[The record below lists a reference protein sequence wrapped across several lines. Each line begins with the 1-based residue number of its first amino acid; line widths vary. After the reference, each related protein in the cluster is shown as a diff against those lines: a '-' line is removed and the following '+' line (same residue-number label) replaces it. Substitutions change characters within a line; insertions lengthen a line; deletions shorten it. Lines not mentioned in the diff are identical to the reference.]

1 MNIKNKFLTN
11 KKAMAALSAV
21 SLIALAFG
29 PAASADFSAVNQN
42 TGFSTTNTVT
52 ATGVDTFSQVNLN
65 TEVVTNTATSTTDTG
80 NNTSDNN
87 TGDGSAMSGLLN
99 ILGIF
104 SNQLNLNVSTQSS
117 GWWTGQFDAENNTTG
132 SESEN
137 DASATYVSTATISN
151 TNDASIDNGVEV
163 DANTGSNSADN
174 NTGDGEAE
182 SGNAT
187 STTTQHNTANGNAL
201 IVEGNTL
208 NDFFMGFSQNL
219 ITGFSSTNNANTV
232 AVNTF
237 DLTNENTAGFTN
249 DSTTTLN
256 TGDNTASG
264 NTGSGSVDGGNASG
278 MATITNDANVNALE
292 VDLSGMDT
300 NSLIAVNEETGSES
314 ENNANGTLVNSASVG
329 NTNDA
334 SIDNTTS
341 IEAMSGGSESNNN
354 TGDGEVE
361 GGDASGEILID
372 NGSGLNINETTLSM
386 GQGEFTMT
394 SVNLTTGFSSE
405 NNANGVLVN
414 TLDVTNDNAATV
426 SNSADLELTS
436 GENEAS
442 NNTGDGSA
450 ESGDADGE
458 VTFINDM
465 NINSTMISMFSAG
478 PMVAVNDT
486 TGAESEN
493 NATVT
498 GVNSLTISNTND
510 SEVTNEATIE
520 ANSGSNV
527 SSGNTGSG
535 SSSSGSSTV
544 IFGVTN
550 QGNGNSTVIE

>member
-187 STTTQHNTANGNAL
+187 STTTQSNTANGNAL

-219 ITGFSSTNNANTV
+219 MTGFSSTNNANTV

-386 GQGEFTMT
+386 GQGGFTMT

-465 NINSTMISMFSAG
+465 NINSSMISMFSTG

-493 NATVT
+493 TATAT
-498 GVNSLTISNTND
+498 AVNSLSISNTND

-544 IFGVTN
+544 IFGVIN